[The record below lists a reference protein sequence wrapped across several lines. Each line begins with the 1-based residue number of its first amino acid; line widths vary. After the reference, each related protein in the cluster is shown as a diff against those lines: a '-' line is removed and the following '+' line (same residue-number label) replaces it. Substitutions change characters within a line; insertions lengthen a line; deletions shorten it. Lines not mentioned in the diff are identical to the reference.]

1 MKELQPIPPQR
12 PSLTAMD
19 GALSLIVILLITQM
33 WLLTAAL
40 ESFLAGHHETA
51 LPAAIISG
59 LLFAGC
65 LGLYLF
71 VQRLDTSSR
80 KGSPEESRGLE
91 SGASTN
97 SMKNGFT

>member
-1 MKELQPIPPQR
+1 MKEPQPTPPKR
-12 PSLTAMD
+12 PGLTAID
-19 GALSLIVILLITQM
+19 GALSLIVILLITQI

-59 LLFAGC
+59 LLFIGC

-71 VQRLDTSSR
+71 VQRVDAQSR
-80 KGSPEESRGLE
+80 KGGQ
-91 SGASTN
+91 
-97 SMKNGFT
+97 F